1 MIDCHYNYA
10 RLHEVLTLVAFAV
23 YLSMVLLSIAYK
35 KKKQLNDHYVSKLKH
50 GCHIEFTTFEPG
62 PLMDVIIPN
71 MPTKATKQKADQL

>member
-35 KKKQLNDHYVSKLKH
+35 KKKTTKRSLCFQTQNK
-50 GCHIEFTTFEPG
+50 FTTFEPG